1 MLVLSGTDLHSAEQ
15 IAERV
20 LESVHDLAVPM
31 PDPAHNITVSI
42 GVAAMVPE
50 PEGDIDAL
58 LQRADAAL
66 YQAKQRGRNQ
76 VMTDSAVILLA
87 GNGSG

>member
-1 MLVLSGTDLHSAEQ
+1 MLSGTDLGSAEQ
-15 IAERV
+15 VARRV
-20 LESVHDLAVPM
+20 LEAIHALALPM
-31 PDPAHNITVSI
+31 PDPAQNITVSI
-42 GVAAMVPE
+42 GVAAMVPPSE
-50 PEGDIDAL
+50 ADFDIL

-66 YQAKQRGRNQ
+66 YQAKQRGRDQ